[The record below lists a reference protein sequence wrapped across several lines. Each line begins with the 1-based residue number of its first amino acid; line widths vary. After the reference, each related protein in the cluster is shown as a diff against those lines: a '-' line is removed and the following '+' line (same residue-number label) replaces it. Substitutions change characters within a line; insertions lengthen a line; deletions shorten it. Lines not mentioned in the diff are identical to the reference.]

1 MTLVVEKG
9 ELVVARII
17 HGGMID
23 RQGKQ
28 IKEISIYQ
36 VGLGELLHSYCFPT
50 GGSLKKGDLVEIV
63 SILKTGSWLE
73 YNLLFFYLT
82 VTQVK

>member
-36 VGLGELLHSYCFPT
+36 VGLGELLHSLCFPT

-73 YNLLFFYLT
+73 YNSLIFLPNCHSG
-82 VTQVK
+82 